1 MPRHSTARAH
11 TACSG
16 CTQCSQ
22 RWTATEQRRRPTP
35 PENRGRR
42 GQPLIPQIP
51 GLAEWLEAEFEK
63 VPRASF
69 KEIEERLKKTP
80 FWPKIRAAGF
90 RTGKTSIH
98 THWIRWNAERAQKQ
112 TLADQ
117 TAALSA
123 AIGGE
128 DVLATEATITAL
140 ANASLLNALEN
151 ELHEEPG
158 VSAKAASLI
167 DLHRKLQTSSAR
179 REAERRAAGIGARR
193 AYAQARAEIVAV
205 LKDQPEALDL
215 VLAAIDN
222 AEASTEKK

>member
-1 MPRHSTARAH
+1 MPPHNAASEKGRVR
-11 TACSG
+11 G
-16 CTQCSQ
+16 
-22 RWTATEQRRRPTP
+22 

-51 GLAEWLEAEFEK
+51 GLTEWLESEFEK

-69 KEIEERLKKTP
+69 KEIEERLRETP

-90 RTGKTSIH
+90 KTGKTSIH

-123 AIGGE
+123 ALGSDEI
-128 DVLATEATITAL
+128 LATEATITAL

-158 VSAKAASLI
+158 VSPKAASLI

-193 AYAQARAEIVAV
+193 AYAQARAEIMAV
-205 LKDQPEALDL
+205 LKDNPEALDL
-215 VLAAIDN
+215 VLTAIDN